1 MWSGCAAG
9 MPPGAAN
16 HARMKGEN
24 PVLDILEDIISSLEK
39 CVPIGEIRRGPLW
52 TAVVSKRCGLASA
65 LNEGGCGAIGA
76 SADATAYMNMAADEL
91 AGFAVSDKI
100 AEASLG
106 LAAINSLIEL
116 DPGEC
121 DEMNASEFLF
131 NAGRGKNVSVIG
143 HFPFVDDLKKIAGN
157 LWVIEKRPR
166 PGDVTEEEGNAC
178 LPRSDL
184 IAISSTT
191 LINHTL
197 ASILRLCPENSIKV
211 MLGPTTPMS
220 KKLFDYGIDVISGS
234 YVTDTELVLE
244 NIDRGLSFSAMK
256 RSGGIRLLSLG
267 RDRNIYRKALGGL

>member
-1 MWSGCAAG
+1 MPSGAE
-9 MPPGAAN
+9 N
-16 HARMKGEN
+16 HARLKGEQS
-24 PVLDILEDIISSLEK
+24 VLDILEDIISSLEK
-39 CVPIGEIRRGPLW
+39 GVPIGEIRRGPLW
-52 TAVVSKRCGLASA
+52 TGVVSKRCGLASA
-65 LNEGGCGAIGA
+65 LNEGGCGAVGAPKDA
-76 SADATAYMNMAADEL
+76 SAYMHLTADEL
-91 AGFAVSDKI
+91 AGLAVSGNI
-100 AEASLG
+100 PEASLG
-106 LAAINSLIEL
+106 LAAINSLIEI
-116 DPGEC
+116 DPDEC

-131 NAGRGKNVSVIG
+131 DAGRGKNVSVIG

-178 LPRSDL
+178 LPESDL

-197 ASILRLCPENSIKV
+197 ASILKLCPENSIKV

-234 YVTDTELVLE
+234 YVTNTELVLG

-256 RSGGIRLLSLG
+256 RSGGIRLLSLA
-267 RDRNIYRKALGGL
+267 RDRGIYRKVPGGFR